1 MKRILSVVIGMMV
14 AAGTLCACA
23 PAAETPAVLPVEAVS
38 SADEMSEKLGF
49 TMETLSMDGYEA
61 ARFEILDGELGQI
74 TYENQDG
81 RILRLRVQDVSDDI
95 CGIEGAKDAGMHK
108 IGKHDIWLG
117 YLDGTQIAQWGDN
130 GFTYCLIGENFG
142 GLGRKPFK
150 EAVAALEKQIEA
162 RRE

>member
-95 CGIEGAKDAGMHK
+95 
-108 IGKHDIWLG
+108 
-117 YLDGTQIAQWGDN
+117 
-130 GFTYCLIGENFG
+130 
-142 GLGRKPFK
+142 
-150 EAVAALEKQIEA
+150 
-162 RRE
+162 